1 MSEILGMS
9 TPAKGVTA
17 QVQRVLATLEN
28 YSELLQE
35 RGHNVKPYT
44 ERAVNKL
51 LGLSEGAQVRFLA
64 RFEYFSVVMMDVKT
78 TGDDKYFL
86 KMCADR
92 LGLIFDKT
100 AYDEIRS
107 GDVIE
112 IYNTDL
118 IQVFRNFE
126 FFDVCSY
133 TLLDL
138 LTNEFYELYE
148 RGQLINQGLF
158 SAISTLS
165 SRPYNMEAID
175 LTNLPQ
181 HLLQEKFSVDQ
192 LRSLVQ
198 FKKMYPVYTWP
209 QNFFGYLVV
218 QHGEV
223 LKELPKETLAFI

>member
-9 TPAKGVTA
+9 SPAKGVSA
-17 QVQRVLATLEN
+17 QVQRVLATLEG
-28 YSELLQE
+28 YSQQLQE
-35 RGHNVKPYT
+35 RGHKVKPYT
-44 ERAVNKL
+44 ERSVAKL
-51 LGLSEGAQVRFLA
+51 LSLSAAEQVRFLA
-64 RFEYFSVVMMDVKT
+64 RFEYFSILMMDAKT

-86 KMCADR
+86 KMCAER

-100 AYDEIRS
+100 AYDDIRP

-158 SAISTLS
+158 GAISTLNT
-165 SRPYNMEAID
+165 RAFNMDAID
-175 LTNLPQ
+175 LMNLPQ
-181 HLLQEKFSVDQ
+181 HLLQEKFSTDH

-209 QNFFGYLVV
+209 QNFFGYLVI
-218 QHGEV
+218 QQGEV
-223 LKELPKETLAFI
+223 LKELPRETLAFI

>member
-1 MSEILGMS
+1 MSEMLETNS
-9 TPAKGVTA
+9 SPKGVST

-28 YSELLQE
+28 YAELLQE

-51 LGLSEGAQVRFLA
+51 LTLSATEMIRFTA
-64 RFEYFSVVMMDVKT
+64 RMEYFSILMMDVKT
-78 TGDDKYFL
+78 TGDDKKFL
-86 KMCADR
+86 KLCAER
-92 LGLIFDKT
+92 LGLIFDKNV
-100 AYDEIRS
+100 YDTLNP

-138 LTNEFYELYE
+138 LSNEFYELYE

-158 SAISTLS
+158 NAISTLN
-165 SRPYNMEAID
+165 SRPFNLEPID
-175 LTNLPQ
+175 LMDLPQ
-181 HLLQEKFSVDQ
+181 HLLQEKFSTDQ
-192 LRSLVQ
+192 LRSMVR
-198 FKKMYPVYTWP
+198 FKAMYPVYTWP

-218 QHGEV
+218 QQGEV
-223 LKELPKETLAFI
+223 LAELPPEVLSFI